1 MNDGVEAVLYDGVS
15 SRPLEARVSVREPNA
30 LVVEHGGERFTWP
43 LEHAG
48 MQWERTRDTLRITFG
63 EFPRRVLIVR
73 DPLFI
78 RSFVLRMRYTG
89 RQGVYDRM
97 LGLAR
102 SGPVLFFLGV
112 AVLLVASYVWLLP
125 WAAEGV
131 AMLMPRTVDRQ
142 LGEAAWG
149 TMVHSLDEDTARSRT
164 LQRFGEALQLSP
176 DHPLTFHVVDDEQV
190 NAFALPGGHI
200 VVFTGIL
207 ERMDRPEELA
217 ALLAH
222 EGTHVQE
229 RHSTRMLMRQLAS
242 YVFLS
247 LIIGDASA
255 IAAVVA
261 EHADNVRNLSYSR
274 GLEAD
279 ADRHGMERM
288 HARGVDPHGMV
299 DLLKLLQEEAVDM
312 PAAMEFLSSHPLTAE
327 RVAEAERLAAELGI
341 PAVARP
347 PLDGLFQALRAEEKE
362 VVSEEVMAE

>member
-1 MNDGVEAVLYDGVS
+1 MIAGVEAVLYDGVS
-15 SRPLEARVSVREPNA
+15 SRPLEARVSVHEPSA
-30 LVVEHGGERFTWP
+30 LVVEHGAERFTWP
-43 LEHAG
+43 LEHKG
-48 MQWERTRDTLRITFG
+48 LQWERTRDTLRITFG
-63 EFPRRVLIVR
+63 GFPRRVLIVR

-78 RSFVLRMRYTG
+78 KSFVLRMRYTG
-89 RQGVYDRM
+89 RQGVYDRL
-97 LGLAR
+97 LGVAR

-131 AMLMPRTVDRQ
+131 AVLLPRSVDRQ

-149 TMVHSLDEDTARSRT
+149 TMMHSLDEDTACSRT
-164 LQRFGEALQLSP
+164 LQRFGDALQLSP
-176 DHPLTFHVVDDEQV
+176 DHPLTFHVVRDEQV

-274 GLEAD
+274 GLESD
-279 ADRHGMERM
+279 ADRHGMARM
-288 HARGVDPHGMV
+288 HARGVDPQGMV
-299 DLLKLLQEEAVDM
+299 DLLKLLQEEAAGM
-312 PAAMEFLSSHPLTAE
+312 PAAKELLSSHPLTE
-327 RVAEAERLAAELGI
+327 DRIAEAEDQARHLGPVAA
-341 PAVARP
+341 ARP
-347 PLDGLFQALRAEEKE
+347 PLDTLFTALKQERP
-362 VVSEEVMAE
+362 

>member
-1 MNDGVEAVLYDGVS
+1 VSEGVEAVLYDGVS
-15 SRPLEARVSVREPNA
+15 SRPIEARVSVREPNA
-30 LVVEHGGERFTWP
+30 LAVEHGNERFTWP
-43 LEHAG
+43 LEHSG
-48 MQWERTRDTLRITFG
+48 LQWERTRDTLRISFG

-89 RQGVYDRM
+89 RQGVYDRL
-97 LGLAR
+97 LGVAR
-102 SGPVLFFLGV
+102 SGPLLFFLGV

-131 AMLMPRTVDRQ
+131 AVLMPRSVDQQ
-142 LGEAAWG
+142 LGAAAWG
-149 TMVHSLDEDTARSRT
+149 TMAPTLDEDTARSRT
-164 LQRFGEALQLSP
+164 LQRFGDALQLSP
-176 DHPLTFHVVDDEQV
+176 DHPLTFHVVRDDQV

-274 GLEAD
+274 GLETD

-288 HARGVDPHGMV
+288 HSRGVDPDGMV
-299 DLLKLLQEEAVDM
+299 GLLNLLQEEAVDL

-327 RVAEAERLAAELGI
+327 RVAEAERLAAQLGD
-341 PAVARP
+341 PVVARP
-347 PLDGLFQALRAEEKE
+347 PLDGLFAALTTPEVKEIPVGTAAE
-362 VVSEEVMAE
+362 